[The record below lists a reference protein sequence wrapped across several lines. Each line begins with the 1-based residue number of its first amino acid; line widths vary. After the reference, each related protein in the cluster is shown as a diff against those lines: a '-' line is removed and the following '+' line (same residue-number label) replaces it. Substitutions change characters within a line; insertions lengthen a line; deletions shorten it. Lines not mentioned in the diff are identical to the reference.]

1 MVKALQKL
9 LSEESALKAELDTLQ
24 RAHAI
29 RLKKELLASSI
40 ERSGYRLFVLQGEEK
55 ADTIKDIAF
64 QLRGELHEPFVF
76 VAATTEGARG
86 LLTVMLSEEAIASG
100 LHAGNLVKE
109 AARLIQGG
117 GGGQP
122 HFATAGG
129 KDGNRLPEAL
139 ELILSQVDSHAI

>member
-1 MVKALQKL
+1 MQKL
-9 LSEESALKAELDTLQ
+9 LSAESALKAELDTLQ

-29 RLKKELLASSI
+29 RLKKELLASST
-40 ERSGYRLFVLQGEEK
+40 ERSGYRMFVLQGEEK

-139 ELILSQVDSHAI
+139 ELILSQVDAHAR

>member
-1 MVKALQKL
+1 M
-9 LSEESALKAELDTLQ
+9 
-24 RAHAI
+24 
-29 RLKKELLASSI
+29 ASRV

-64 QLRGELHEPFVF
+64 QLRGELQEPFVF

-86 LLTVMLSEEAIASG
+86 LLTIMLSEEAVASG
-100 LHAGNLVKE
+100 LHAGNMVKE

-129 KDGNRLPEAL
+129 KDGNGLPKAL
-139 ELILSQVDSHAI
+139 EQILSQIDIHAR